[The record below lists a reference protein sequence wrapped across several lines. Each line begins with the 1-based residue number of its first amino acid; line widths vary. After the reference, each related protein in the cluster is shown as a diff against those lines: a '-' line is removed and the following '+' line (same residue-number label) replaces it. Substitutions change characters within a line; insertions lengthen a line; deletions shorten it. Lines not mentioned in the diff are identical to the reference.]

1 MGIGVPRAQ
10 QPATPLRF
18 RRSAS
23 MLTPGQ
29 LATLRDAFA
38 RSQAIGDD
46 RGYGYWAGIHG
57 LPLPIGCD
65 NAHGTAF
72 FLPWHR
78 AYLYFFERSLRD
90 RNPNAMLTWWDWRV
104 PPGRRAALPAIFA
117 EPGTRAR
124 PNSLL
129 SAAVDPA
136 ARRQGRALSGQ
147 LRIPANILNATRTFR
162 RPGQIPAPMPTTGQV
177 AQLLEIR
184 DFLDFSAALEGFHD
198 NVHVWI
204 GGHMSQV
211 PFAAFDPVFWAHH
224 TMIDRLW
231 RVWQL
236 RHPGALP
243 PAALLDQ
250 ALPPF
255 RMTVRQTLDVTA
267 LGYDYAVSTTSAPRS
282 TR

>member
-10 QPATPLRF
+10 QPATPLRY
-18 RRSAS
+18 RRSAG
-23 MLTPGQ
+23 MLTPPQ
-29 LATLRDAFA
+29 VATLRDAFA

-46 RGYGYWAGIHG
+46 RGYAYWSGIHG

-65 NAHGTAF
+65 NAHGTPY

-90 RNPNAMLTWWDWRV
+90 RNADAMLVWWDWRT
-104 PPGRRAALPAIFA
+104 AAGTIARLPVAFTA
-117 EPGTRAR
+117 PGTAR
-124 PNSLL
+124 SANPLL
-129 SAAVDPA
+129 SAPVDPI
-136 ARRQGRALSGQ
+136 ARRQGRALAG
-147 LRIPANILNATRTFR
+147 RFGIPANIVAATRTFR
-162 RPGQIPAPMPTTGQV
+162 RPGQIPAPMPTPREVEAVLG
-177 AQLLEIR
+177 IR
-184 DFLDFSAALEGFHD
+184 DFLDFSSALEGFHN
-198 NVHVWI
+198 NVHVWV

-211 PFAAFDPVFWAHH
+211 PFAAFDPIFWAHH

-243 PAALLDQ
+243 PAPLLDQ

-267 LGYDYAVSTTSAPRS
+267 LGYDYAVSTTSAPRTS
-282 TR
+282 R

>member
-10 QPATPLRF
+10 RPATPLRF
-18 RRSAS
+18 RRSAE
-23 MLTPGQ
+23 MLTTGQ

-38 RSQAIGDD
+38 RSQAISDD
-46 RGYGYWAGIHG
+46 RGYGFWGGIHG

-65 NAHGTAF
+65 NAHGTPF

-90 RNPNAMLTWWDWRV
+90 RNPDAMLVWWDWRV
-104 PPGRRAALPAIFA
+104 RPGARAALPAIFTDAAGA
-117 EPGTRAR
+117 EG
-124 PNSLL
+124 PNPLL
-129 SAAVDPA
+129 SAPVDPV

-147 LRIPANILNATRTFR
+147 LRIPANIVNAARTFR
-162 RPGQIPAPMPTTGQV
+162 RPGQTPAPMPTV
-177 AQLLEIR
+177 AEVEQLLEVR
-184 DFLDFSAALEGFHD
+184 DFLDFSSALEGFHD
-198 NVHVWI
+198 NVHVWT

-224 TMIDRLW
+224 TMIDRIW

-243 PAALLDQ
+243 PAQLLDQ

-267 LGYDYAVSTTSAPRS
+267 LGYDYAVSTTSAPR
-282 TR
+282 RAR